1 MKEGKDNGYRR
12 GGVTKGGGLMHS
24 TNAPV
29 LETTRYTLL
38 DPKGVSSGLST
49 IFLEHALLASVTKP
63 EPHRDRCQQ
72 VVCSGPCIPLMGQ
85 LGIRACCPAMMKG
98 R

>member
-1 MKEGKDNGYRR
+1 VTRKEG
-12 GGVTKGGGLMHS
+12 LAHP

-29 LETTRYTLL
+29 LEMTCCTLL
-38 DPKGVSSGLST
+38 DPKGVSSGLSA
-49 IFLEHALLASVTKP
+49 IFLKHAFLASITKP
-63 EPHRDRCQQ
+63 EPHRDRCRQ
-72 VVCSGPCIPLMGQ
+72 VVCSGPYIPLMGQ